1 LLYKITFKSHLRQ
14 NKNKIKNKIFLK
26 NIIMYLLLLKKFLQ
40 KCSLKILFFKKKNNV
55 INILRAPYR
64 YKTSFSQVFFEEFF
78 IILIV
83 KYMLGGKFFQNLKK
97 KKLIN
102 LVEFFKKVTG
112 DLGTNTLLKTNTK
125 LTINFSLKNVL
136 F

>member
-1 LLYKITFKSHLRQ
+1 
-14 NKNKIKNKIFLK
+14 
-26 NIIMYLLLLKKFLQ
+26 MYLLLLKKFLQ

-97 KKLIN
+97 KKIN
-102 LVEFFKKVTG
+102 
-112 DLGTNTLLKTNTK
+112 
-125 LTINFSLKNVL
+125 
-136 F
+136 